1 MKPRAPRSPA
11 HHGTFVIPMISRLS
25 TFALLTLAA
34 ICQSLAS
41 PTDEE
46 LVRQLSR
53 PVPSETV
60 LPFQNDWDFRMG
72 PLDQG
77 SRYKLSFEPVIPVAL
92 SRSWNLI
99 VRTSVPYVAQE
110 DVFKTGSTGTAS
122 SVFPGLPGID
132 PNGAYPVYE
141 VRPLFTGNR
150 VIYRRVQVGFATGA
164 ELIAKA
170 KREFGTNANSAKE
183 IVNHHQDG
191 LSDIVQSFYL
201 SPGEP
206 VGGWDLGF
214 GPALL
219 YPSATD
225 DRLGSEKWAA
235 GPTAFVVKQTAGWT
249 YGVLANHLWSFAGN
263 EDRRSVNA
271 TYVRPFIAYSTKS
284 NMTFSVNAESTYDWN
299 ESQWLVPVNLTVA
312 QLVRIGSVPVQFQVG
327 ARYYAEGPSGAP
339 EWGLRFTVT
348 PIFAGGE
355 FSSRAALAKSMV
367 K

>member
-1 MKPRAPRSPA
+1 MILRPS
-11 HHGTFVIPMISRLS
+11 TFV
-25 TFALLTLAA
+25 LLTLAA
-34 ICQSLAS
+34 ICQSFAS

-46 LVRQLSR
+46 LVRQLAR
-53 PVPSETV
+53 PVSSEFV

-77 SRYKLSFEPVIPVAL
+77 SRYKLNFEPVIPVAL
-92 SRSWNLI
+92 SRSWNLSI
-99 VRTSVPYVAQE
+99 RTSVPYVAQE
-110 DVFKTGSTGTAS
+110 DVFKTGATGTAS
-122 SVFPGLPGID
+122 PVFPGLSGID
-132 PNGAYPVYE
+132 PNGAYPIYVT
-141 VRPLFTGNR
+141 RPVFTSPDGL
-150 VIYRRVQVGFATGA
+150 VHYRQVQVGIATGA

-170 KREFGTNANSAKE
+170 KREFEKNAKPASGT
-183 IVNHHQDG
+183 VDHHQDG

-201 SPGEP
+201 SPREP

-225 DRLGSEKWAA
+225 DRLGAEKWGA
-235 GPTAFVVKQTAGWT
+235 GPTGFLLKQEGGWT
-249 YGVLANHLWSFAGN
+249 YGVLANHLWSFSGN
-263 EDRRSVNA
+263 EERRSVNT
-271 TYVRPFIAYSTKS
+271 TYVQPFIAYSTKS
-284 NMTFSVNAESTYDWN
+284 NTTFSVNAESTYEWN

-355 FSSRAALAKSMV
+355 FSSSAAPAKGMV